1 MNTPHHW
8 NADHLR
14 LTFFS
19 SSLWDIQIDSE
30 FLGFFAAIAETVQTK
45 PSAGQGKANGPWK
58 DLLAEAR
65 VSTNR
70 LDFLVQA
77 APTGDL
83 EQDIISD
90 PLGNLDLLIESGIRW
105 AAEKETIT
113 RIALG
118 VGGLIESS
126 SEEDSLSKI
135 QDLVRFVHID
145 PTKHKEFQV
154 RFNSPRE
161 SESIASLQINRL
173 TTWSSVE
180 VTIGLITPNG
190 PSSTL
195 KKKYYCSCNIDIN
208 TATENTTPF
217 TKNQGAALLT
227 ELQKTAKEIL
237 ANGVD

>member
-1 MNTPHHW
+1 MTTPHHW

-19 SSLWDIQIDSE
+19 SSLWDIQIDRE
-30 FLGFFAAIAETVQTK
+30 FLGFFSAIAETVQTK

-83 EQDIISD
+83 EQDVISD
-90 PLGNLDLLIESGIRW
+90 PLGNLDLLIDSGIRW
-105 AAEKETIT
+105 AAKKEAIT

-118 VGGLIESS
+118 VGGLIESNN
-126 SEEDSLSKI
+126 EEDSLRKI
-135 QDLVRFVHID
+135 QDLVQFVHID

-154 RFNSPRE
+154 RFNSPRQ
-161 SESIASLQINRL
+161 SESIASLQINQL

-180 VTIGLITPNG
+180 IAIGLITPNG
-190 PSSTL
+190 PPSTL
-195 KKKYYCSCNIDIN
+195 KKKYFCSCNIDIN

-217 TKNQGAALLT
+217 TTNQVEALIS
-227 ELQKTAKEIL
+227 EIKKSAKDIL
-237 ANGVD
+237 ANGVN

>member
-217 TKNQGAALLT
+217 TKNQGAALIT
-227 ELQKTAKEIL
+227 ELQKTAQEFL
-237 ANGVD
+237 ADGVD